1 MKLKKTKNFR
11 KNPEGVPTLT
21 IGDGTTL
28 IVGKVSQ
35 TESGPVGSLN
45 FFEVAEG
52 DSEALLETVKGDEV
66 LERATPILSIESQ
79 NPKAFE
85 SIKLATQFAASG
97 IGYRS
102 PDQIRD
108 EIARLEVDLMVA
120 QLIESVSK
128 GLSGE

>member
-1 MKLKKTKNFR
+1 MKIKKTKNFR
-11 KNPEGVPTLT
+11 KNSEGVPTLT

-28 IVGKVSQ
+28 IASGVSQ

-45 FFEVAEG
+45 FFEMAEG

-79 NPKAFE
+79 NPKTFE
-85 SIKLATQFAASG
+85 RIKLATQFAASG
-97 IGYRS
+97 LEPRS
-102 PDQIRD
+102 PDQIRE

-120 QLIESVSK
+120 QLIESVTK
-128 GLSGE
+128 GLFGE